1 MNNPRLI
8 TRHLGALVNRLS
20 ADAKGIYL
28 LLAFIRTS
36 GVDEIFPAL
45 SAAVQAGADLK
56 ILTGDYLWITE
67 PDALTRLLT
76 LGPQVEI
83 RLWHTDGQAFH
94 PKAFLFESETTLH
107 VIIGSSNLS
116 RSAVTTGVEWNVLV
130 ENAVFEEE
138 DPVTEFMRLF
148 YAEQT
153 GPVNAVTIEEY
164 RRRRDMFHQDHP
176 AVERVWADSVT
187 WSGEE
192 PVNLSETASGSRPEE
207 LRLRPVQQEALQAL
221 SDALQEGYRR
231 GLVVLPTGLG
241 KTYLAAFFA
250 RQFRRILFIAHR
262 DEILRQAAYTFHQ
275 VLPDRSIAFYTG
287 SQKGIADMVFASVFT
302 LAGKRHRERFLADT
316 FDLVVVDEFHHAAA
330 KSYEALLNYFVP
342 RFLLGLT
349 ATPERMDN
357 KDVYALCDGN
367 LVYQE
372 KLPDAIRKKWLV
384 PFHYYGVHDPIDYRN
399 IPWRGTRYDEEA
411 LERAQT
417 QESYAAWVLSAWKHH
432 RQSRTLAFCA
442 GVAQAEYLA
451 NYFFRHGVAAWALTG
466 KNTLDERRRVLAELE
481 RGDLSIIFSVDLF
494 NEGLDIPSTDTIML
508 VRPTDSSVVF
518 LQQIGRGLRTFGD
531 KTHCTIIDFVGNYR
545 NADERFAVLGV
556 AEPLAALKARAD
568 GMAVITR
575 GLPPDC
581 FIAVDLQVID
591 VLRELEKRRSSPE
604 MLAIKALR
612 VLKEELG
619 RRPTYLEFHL
629 KSGVDGKLVK
639 QFFKSY
645 PDLLAAADELNPF
658 ERLVSEKAR
667 NWFEVVEKTRM
678 SQSYKMVLLK
688 TMLDRGLDRWDEPVT
703 PQEIAPGFYDYLH
716 HNGRWMREKQPQ
728 TRFRDDYE
736 EKVVVD
742 ILVKNPIKF
751 LSEGHPESFSYDGG
765 LFRIRH
771 GASTAEERALVAQ
784 WTREIVE
791 YRLHRYFYRDQDD

>member
-1 MNNPRLI
+1 MNNPRLV
-8 TRHLGALVNRLS
+8 TRHLGALVNRLT

-28 LLAFIRTS
+28 LLAFIRSS

-45 SAAVQAGADLK
+45 SAAVQAGADIK

-67 PDALTRLLT
+67 PEALDRLLT

-130 ENAVFEEE
+130 EDAVFEEE

-153 GPVNAVTIEEY
+153 VPVNPVTIEEY
-164 RRRRDMFHQDHP
+164 RRRRDMVYRDYP
-176 AVERVWADSVT
+176 TVERIWAESAA
-187 WSGEE
+187 WAGEE
-192 PVNLSETASGSRPEE
+192 PVDLSETDGGSPEE
-207 LRLRPVQQEALQAL
+207 LPLRPVQHEALQAL

-250 RQFRRILFIAHR
+250 RQFRRVLFIAHR
-262 DEILRQAAYTFHQ
+262 DEILRQAAYTFHR

-287 SQKGIADMVFASVFT
+287 SQKGVADMVFASVFT
-302 LAGKRHRERFLADT
+302 LAGKRHRERFLPDT

-330 KSYEALLNYFVP
+330 QSYEALLNYFAP

-367 LVYQE
+367 LVYEE

-384 PFHYYGVHDPIDYRN
+384 PFHYYGVHDPIDYRT

-417 QESYAAWVLSAWKHH
+417 QESYAAWILSAWKHH

-451 NYFFRHGVAAWALTG
+451 AYFSRHGEAAQALTG

-494 NEGLDIPSTDTIML
+494 NEGLDIPATDTILL

-556 AEPLAALKARAD
+556 AEPFAALQTGAD

-581 FIAVDLQVID
+581 FIAVDLQVMD

-604 MLAIKALR
+604 RLAIKALR
-612 VLKEELG
+612 ALKADLG

-645 PDLLAAADELNPF
+645 PGLLAAAAELNPF
-658 ERLVSEKAR
+658 ETLVYEKAR
-667 NWFEVVEKTRM
+667 NWFEVVEKTSM

-688 TMLDRGLDRWDEPVT
+688 TMLDRGPERWDEPVA
-703 PQEIAPGFYDYLH
+703 PRELAPGFYAYLH
-716 HNGRWMREKQPQ
+716 DNGFWMRETQRQPI
-728 TRFRDDYE
+728 FRDRYE
-736 EKVVVD
+736 EKAVVGV
-742 ILVKNPIKF
+742 LVKNPVKF
-751 LSEGHPESFSYDGG
+751 LSEAHPECFSYADG

-771 GASTAEERALVAQ
+771 GGNTVEERQLIAR

-791 YRLHRYFYRDQDD
+791 YRLHRHFDRERDD

>member
-8 TRHLGALVNRLS
+8 TRHLGTLVNRLS

-28 LLAFIRTS
+28 LLAFVRTS

-67 PDALTRLLT
+67 PEALARLLT

-83 RLWHTDGQAFH
+83 RLWYTDGQAFH

-130 ENAVFEEE
+130 EDAVFEQD

-153 GPVNAVTIEEY
+153 GPVNPVTIEEY
-164 RRRRDMFHQDHP
+164 QRRRDRFYRDHP
-176 AVERVWADSVT
+176 AVERVWADSVS
-187 WSGEE
+187 WSGEA
-192 PVNLSETASGSRPEE
+192 PVDLSETERGSASEE
-207 LRLRPVQQEALQAL
+207 LALRPVQIEAFEAL
-221 SDALQEGYRR
+221 SNALQQGYRR

-250 RQFRRILFIAHR
+250 RQFRRVLFIAHR
-262 DEILRQAAYTFHQ
+262 DEILRQAARTFHR
-275 VLPDRSIAFYTG
+275 VLPDRSLAFYTG
-287 SQKGIADMVFASVFT
+287 SQKGAADMVFASVFT
-302 LAGKRHRERFLADT
+302 LAGKRHRERFLPDT

-330 KSYEALLNYFVP
+330 KSYEALLDYFTP

-384 PFHYYGVHDPIDYRN
+384 PFHYYGVYDPIDYRT
-399 IPWRGTRYDEEA
+399 IPWRGTHYDEEA
-411 LERAQT
+411 LERVQT
-417 QESYAAWVLSAWKHH
+417 QESYAAWILAGWQNH

-442 GVAQAEYLA
+442 GVTQAEYLA
-451 NYFFRHGVAAWALTG
+451 AYFSRHGVAARALTG
-466 KNTLDERRRVLAELE
+466 KNTLDERRRALAELE
-481 RGDLSIIFSVDLF
+481 HGDLSIIFSVDLF
-494 NEGLDIPSTDTIML
+494 NEGLDIPSTDTILL

-518 LQQIGRGLRTFGD
+518 LQQIGRGLRTFGE

-556 AEPLAALKARAD
+556 AEPLAALQAGTD
-568 GMAVITR
+568 DMAVITR
-575 GLPPDC
+575 GLPPNC
-581 FIAVDLQVID
+581 FIALDLQVID
-591 VLRELEKRRSSPE
+591 VLQKIEKRRSSPE
-604 MLAIKALR
+604 MLAIKALKA
-612 VLKEELG
+612 LKEEVG

-639 QFFKSY
+639 DWFKSY
-645 PDLLAAADELNPF
+645 PGFLAAAEELNSF
-658 ERLVSEKAR
+658 ETAVYEKAR
-667 NWFEVVEKTRM
+667 GWLEVVEKTSM
-678 SQSYKMVLLK
+678 SQSYKMVLLR
-688 TMLDRGLDRWDEPVT
+688 TMLDRGPDRWDEPVT
-703 PQEIAPGFYDYLH
+703 PRELAPGFYAYLH
-716 HNGRWMREKQPQ
+716 DNGLWMRETQRQ
-728 TRFRDDYE
+728 TTFRDRYE
-736 EKVVVD
+736 EKAVVN
-742 ILVKNPIKF
+742 ILVKNPVKF
-751 LSEGHPESFSYDGG
+751 LSERHPESFSYMDG

-771 GASTAEERALVAQ
+771 GGITAEERTLIAR

-791 YRLHRYFYRDQDD
+791 YRLHRYFYRDQAY